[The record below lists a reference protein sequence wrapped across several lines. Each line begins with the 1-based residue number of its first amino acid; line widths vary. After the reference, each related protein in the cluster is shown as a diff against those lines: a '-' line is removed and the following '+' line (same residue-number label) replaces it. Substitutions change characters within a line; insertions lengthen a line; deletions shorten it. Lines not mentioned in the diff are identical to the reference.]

1 MSLSGWVKNLQN
13 ASREK
18 KIALAV
24 SGAVVAL
31 GAAAY
36 SLADSKKTEKNIRN
50 SATPL
55 PLVSSKKKKAKA
67 AVDREFLRQF
77 VHFFPIIVP
86 GMVFICYR
94 FLSLSGDSPSDT
106 IFK

>member
-1 MSLSGWVKNLQN
+1 MSLTGWIKSLQN
-13 ASREK
+13 ASRER

-24 SGAVVAL
+24 GGAVVVF

-36 SLADSKKTEKNIRN
+36 SLADSKKTEKKIRS
-50 SATPL
+50 SAA
-55 PLVSSKKKKAKA
+55 PLVTPKKKKSKA

-86 GMVFICYR
+86 GSFMLQNPRRVICDMLTY
-94 FLSLSGDSPSDT
+94 F
-106 IFK
+106 